1 MKEALFYH
9 VHNGSGNAPTD
20 LTVSGNKQALK
31 LFKDKANVLEKSML
45 SKNIRIN

>member
-1 MKEALFYH
+1 MKEALFNH

-20 LTVSGNKQALK
+20 LTTDGNKQSVAA
-31 LFKDKANVLEKSML
+31 FKAKADDLEKSML